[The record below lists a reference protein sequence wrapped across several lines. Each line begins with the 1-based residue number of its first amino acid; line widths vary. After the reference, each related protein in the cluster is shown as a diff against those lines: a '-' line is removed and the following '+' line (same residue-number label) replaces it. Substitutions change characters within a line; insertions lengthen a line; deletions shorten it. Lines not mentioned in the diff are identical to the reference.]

1 MVPESHDEASDGAD
15 GSHECGGL
23 RDGYSEPDDWHLTAG
38 IRAHGRRGGH
48 ARRPPDYLAAAANRA
63 PTTSSPATPPP
74 GKGVGFV
81 LSHEQ
86 FRTDQLVAQ
95 ARAAEEAGF
104 QYVWAS
110 DHIQPWQ
117 DNEGH
122 SMFPW
127 LTLALVGNNTSRISF
142 GTGVTCPTYRY
153 HPATVAQA
161 FASLAILSPGRVFLG
176 LGTGERLN
184 EQAATNAFGNYTER
198 HDRLVE
204 AIGLIRQLW
213 SGYANLVRR
222 PLFSD
227 ERLEALRRAV
237 QARRRSS
244 WPPAGP
250 KAQHWPVSTA
260 TAGSPR
266 PAISRTPKLLAAF
279 SAGAQ
284 TAGRDPASLGKRA
297 ELFAVV
303 GDNAEA
309 ARAAALWRFT
319 AGAVDQPNPVE
330 IQRAAESNPIDKVL
344 ANWTVG
350 TDPATHINAVQ
361 AVLDAGAVP
370 FLHFPQDHPITAIQF
385 YRTNVLPKLH

>member
-1 MVPESHDEASDGAD
+1 LHGGYPGPVTGVSRRAFGRMAAGFSALSA
-15 GSHECGGL
+15 GGL
-23 RDGYSEPDDWHLTAG
+23 SGGCGTSGHDQVTPTGPAPLPD
-38 IRAHGRRGGH
+38 
-48 ARRPPDYLAAAANRA
+48 
-63 PTTSSPATPPP
+63 
-74 GKGVGFV
+74 KGVGVV

-95 ARAAEEAGF
+95 AQAAEQAGF

-127 LTLALVGNNTSRISF
+127 LTLALVGNSTSRISF
-142 GTGVTCPTYRY
+142 GTGVTCPIYRY
-153 HPATVAQA
+153 HPAAVAQA

-184 EQAATNAFGNYTER
+184 EQAATNAFGRYTER
-198 HDRLVE
+198 HDRLIE
-204 AIGLIRQLW
+204 AIELIRQLW
-213 SGYANLVRR
+213 SGARISFAGRYFQTN
-222 PLFSD
+222 
-227 ERLEALRRAV
+227 ALKLYDLPSSPIT
-237 QARRRSS
+237 QA
-244 WPPAGP
+244 GDL
-250 KAQHWPVSTA
+250 KN
-260 TAGSPR
+260 
-266 PAISRTPKLLAAF
+266 PKLLSAF

-284 TAGRDPASLGKRA
+284 AAGRDPASLGKRV

-303 GDNAEA
+303 GDSDQA
-309 ARAAALWRFT
+309 ARAATLWRFT
-319 AGAVDQPNPVE
+319 AGAIDQPNPVE

-350 TDPATHINAVQ
+350 TGPTPHINAVQ
-361 AVLDAGAVP
+361 AVVDAGAIP
-370 FLHFPQDHPITAIQF
+370 FLHFPQDDPTIAIEF